1 MEVKSSSMAC
11 SHLISTITLEKMGA
25 KTQKQTCQLG
35 HFQNICMKH
44 TPQNVLHLFLGFIFG
59 VQALYFDI
67 HKVIV
72 I

>member
-1 MEVKSSSMAC
+1 
-11 SHLISTITLEKMGA
+11 
-25 KTQKQTCQLG
+25 
-35 HFQNICMKH
+35 MKH